1 MLFFARF
8 VLTRL
13 PLTAVPVLS
22 ASGIA
27 SAVQKAYVGNFAD
40 NTISVID
47 TAARKVVATIPVAEG
62 AHGMAIRRDGRTVY
76 VTGDGSSSM
85 SVIDTT
91 TDQVVK
97 TVEVGKITEWTCDH
111 PRRQTVAGSCLR

>member
-1 MLFFARF
+1 MNQRMPRPAIARF
-8 VLTRL
+8 VLTRVL
-13 PLTAVPVLS
+13 SAAVPVLL

-27 SAVQKAYVGNFAD
+27 SAAQKAYVGNFAD
-40 NTISVID
+40 DTVSVID
-47 TAARKVVATIPVAEG
+47 TAARKVVATIPVAQG
-62 AHGMAIRRDGRTVY
+62 PHGMAVSGDGRNVY

-97 TVEVGKITEWTCDH
+97 TVEVGKSPNGLAVTPD
-111 PRRQTVAGSCLR
+111 